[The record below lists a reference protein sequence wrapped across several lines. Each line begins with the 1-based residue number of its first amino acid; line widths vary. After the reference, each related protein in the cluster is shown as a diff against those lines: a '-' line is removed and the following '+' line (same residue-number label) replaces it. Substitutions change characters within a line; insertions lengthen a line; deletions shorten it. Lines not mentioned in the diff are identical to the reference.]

1 MLASVTSGTEVGF
14 LLIGVVFV
22 GIPAFV
28 VGQRRGVDSPGIAFV
43 PFVGAWIVIL
53 RSIGRSGWLAVLS
66 VIPLVA
72 LGLYIW
78 VAFTVPAEHGRTR
91 WWTLPFLIP
100 GANIVAFWVRAFT
113 LNSAVTVVIPPLL
126 GGQVGI
132 VRGRAPGRDRASD
145 GRQRDRH
152 RRRLAAQEAGRLTR
166 RPQPRSRPPSRPPAA
181 LLALVPIRA
190 APADTGAHRG
200 GLADRAQS

>member
-1 MLASVTSGTEVGF
+1 VSSRRRRVAGDGDELGPGRYRRPDAGACHIGPRSWLAADRCRRCRHSG
-14 LLIGVVFV
+14 
-22 GIPAFV
+22 FV

-78 VAFTVPAEHGRTR
+78 VAFRVPTEHGRTS

-100 GANIVAFWVRAFT
+100 GANVVAFWVYAFT
-113 LNSAVTVVIPPLL
+113 LDST
-126 GGQVGI
+126 
-132 VRGRAPGRDRASD
+132 AP
-145 GRQRDRH
+145 
-152 RRRLAAQEAGRLTR
+152 
-166 RPQPRSRPPSRPPAA
+166 
-181 LLALVPIRA
+181 
-190 APADTGAHRG
+190 
-200 GLADRAQS
+200 

>member
-1 MLASVTSGTEVGF
+1 MLARVTSGPEVGL
-14 LLIGVVFV
+14 LLIGVVVV

-28 VGQRRGVDSPGIAFV
+28 VGQRRRVDSPGIAFV

-78 VAFTVPAEHGRTR
+78 VAFRVPTEHGRTS

-100 GANIVAFWVRAFT
+100 GANVVAFWVYAFT
-113 LNSAVTVVIPPLL
+113 LDPAVP
-126 GGQVGI
+126 
-132 VRGRAPGRDRASD
+132 
-145 GRQRDRH
+145 
-152 RRRLAAQEAGRLTR
+152 
-166 RPQPRSRPPSRPPAA
+166 
-181 LLALVPIRA
+181 
-190 APADTGAHRG
+190 
-200 GLADRAQS
+200 